1 MLEIINEKLLLWLF
15 RLKQKMFFFVL
26 NTNTFLVILFQVMKI
41 RYKTQDFGLL
51 YSKLQNSLHKT
62 FIQNT
67 HSRRQCQEG
76 TSNKS
81 HGGDM
86 VVQKMCIYSFIAD

>member
-1 MLEIINEKLLLWLF
+1 MAVSVVAKNVLFCFENEY
-15 RLKQKMFFFVL
+15 
-26 NTNTFLVILFQVMKI
+26 ILSNFISSKETHL
-41 RYKTQDFGLL
+41 RKTQDFGLL

>member
-1 MLEIINEKLLLWLF
+1 MAVSVEAKNVLFCFEYEYILSNFISRNET
-15 RLKQKMFFFVL
+15 RL
-26 NTNTFLVILFQVMKI
+26 
-41 RYKTQDFGLL
+41 TQDFGLL

-76 TSNKS
+76 TSNIS